1 MHLLLKRNFFK
12 NSNLNLLKN
21 IIKDFFVFSYARI
34 RLLDLSF
41 NDLISCTEAQLG
53 LC

>member
-21 IIKDFFVFSYARI
+21 IIKDFLYFSMQE
-34 RLLDLSF
+34 LDCLTSV
-41 NDLISCTEAQLG
+41 LMT
-53 LC
+53 